1 MKKKP
6 GKVCIFHTIKKSN
19 SSISLQTSPVII
31 KPDGSTSTTRDQT
44 DSSWTKWVIP
54 LVIAVA
60 AVVLF
65 KLLVKPGPDI
75 NRPPRAI

>member
-1 MKKKP
+1 MSN
-6 GKVCIFHTIKKSN
+6 IFFSVQTTITTTTTTGVNSN
-19 SSISLQTSPVII
+19 ESNGNQA
-31 KPDGSTSTTRDQT
+31 DG
-44 DSSWTKWVIP
+44 SWTKWVIP

-65 KLLVKPGPDI
+65 KLLVRPTPDI